1 MKAFCSLNHYRKLV
15 RNAHLRRF
23 SNTSNLREKYNSD
36 NIRNIGILA
45 HIDAGKTTT
54 TERMLFYSGTI
65 RSMGEVHHGNTVTD
79 YMEQE
84 RQRGITITCEY
95 YDSIL
100 TFIYIKKLSVKKE
113 GF

>member
-1 MKAFCSLNHYRKLV
+1 MKYLYLNFLFK
-15 RNAHLRRF
+15 
-23 SNTSNLREKYNSD
+23 
-36 NIRNIGILA
+36 
-45 HIDAGKTTT
+45 GKTTT

-95 YDSIL
+95 FYGDKCNREIFFWLDVMIIS
-100 TFIYIKKLSVKKE
+100 
-113 GF
+113 